1 MVPWCREL
9 RKSQHFPAVDQ
20 KMLLKI
26 EMWRN
31 VKKCCQTEVTKQRFV
46 VCVVSIQS
54 EFFPRGILNKV
65 LYGHTPLWK
74 GPTPY
79 PFKNHFRRQKYPF
92 RMSSI
97 DKWYPIHLPS
107 LEIASFFYMIQYT
120 VKPRFTDSS
129 LLRTVCFVLQQTK
142 PTVTS
147 FSIST
152 LMIIEIERYNW
163 QGASLHPPIITARWL

>member
-31 VKKCCQTEVTKQRFV
+31 VKKCCQTELTKQRFV

-65 LYGHTPLWK
+65 LYGHSPLWK

-79 PFKNHFRRQKYPF
+79 PFKNHFWRQKYPF
-92 RMSSI
+92 RLSSI
-97 DKWYPIHLPS
+97 DKWYPFCDNT
-107 LEIASFFYMIQYT
+107 ASHRFKRLLNRHFNLYQVPRRYKRNWIYNESSSTCKWNSTQG
-120 VKPRFTDSS
+120 VKIT
-129 LLRTVCFVLQQTK
+129 
-142 PTVTS
+142 
-147 FSIST
+147 T
-152 LMIIEIERYNW
+152 L
-163 QGASLHPPIITARWL
+163 